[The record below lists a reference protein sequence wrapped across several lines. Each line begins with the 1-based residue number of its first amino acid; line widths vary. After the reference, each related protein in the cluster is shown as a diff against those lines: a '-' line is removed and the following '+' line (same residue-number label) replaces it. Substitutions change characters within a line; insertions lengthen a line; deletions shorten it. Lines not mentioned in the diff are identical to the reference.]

1 MLIVVNVYSFA
12 KAERGNKDYI
22 YPYLNNG
29 RGDVYE
35 KQSGNYEYPFVLK
48 VPEVLDADE
57 HEFRWAIEGA
67 PLKDAYNSITGDG
80 GITETAQKASVFTS
94 DKQNVKDWLE
104 SN

>member
-1 MLIVVNVYSFA
+1 M
-12 KAERGNKDYI
+12 GDKDYI
-22 YPYLNNG
+22 FPYLNNG

-80 GITETAQKASVFTS
+80 WYLPTYIKNENKLMKRHEFTEGLK
-94 DKQNVKDWLE
+94 
-104 SN
+104 